1 MLTSPFAPDI
11 LFHIGPVP
19 VASAV
24 VVTWGLMLALGI
36 GCRLLTRRLTL
47 RPERMQVFLESIV
60 GLVTAEIRDSLRRD
74 PRPYLP
80 LIGTLFIFILAA
92 NWSSLI
98 PGVEPPTA
106 RLETDAALAGIVFA
120 ASVYFGIR
128 SQGITGYL
136 RSFAHPS
143 MLMLPINLIEA
154 VTRTL
159 SLMLRLFG
167 NIVSGVFVIGIIMS
181 IAGLLVPIPLMALDL
196 LTGAVQA
203 YIFAI
208 LALIFIGSATTPESH
223 QESAPNH
230 QEKQHELD

>member
-1 MLTSPFAPDI
+1 MINSPFAPDT
-11 LFHIGPVP
+11 LFYIGPVP
-19 VASAV
+19 ITSAV
-24 VVTWGLMLALGI
+24 MVSWGLMLGLGI
-36 GCRLLTRRLTL
+36 GCRILTRGLAL
-47 RPERMQVFLESIV
+47 RPGRIQVLLETTV
-60 GLVTAEIRDSLRRD
+60 GLVMAEIRDSMRCE

-80 LIGTLFIFILAA
+80 LIGTLFIYILAA

-106 RLETDAALAGIVFA
+106 RLETDAALAGIVFI
-120 ASVYFGIR
+120 ASIYFGIR
-128 SQGITGYL
+128 SQGVAGYL

-143 MLMLPINLIEA
+143 ILMLPINLIEA

-181 IAGLLVPIPLMALDL
+181 IAGLLVPIPLIALDL

-208 LALIFIGSATTPESH
+208 LALIFISSATTPTSH
-223 QESAPNH
+223 PPSNQKVSGEAV
-230 QEKQHELD
+230 